1 MHRAWAKAPARG
13 LSRDIHGDKAPG
25 HRYVHDRKHPRT
37 TECHSAGSPPA
48 SQVHLR
54 RPFSPARSPGHRQCP
69 PCPFCSTLSKPFPPR
84 RPWRRGLAWADLQPS
99 TRAQCAAQEGIDASD
114 HLPESTMGSTS
125 RDRPSATDPRP
136 RNSIGD
142 ERPPEDAPVVIPRT
156 AAYAGWIPL
165 RPTIRR
171 DQLRQIVPLADTTI
185 YDMERRGEFPRRFQL
200 TSRCVVWDLR
210 EVEAWIE
217 SRRQASDLAQIKRAP
232 PPDVRQRRSRP
243 VRSTPA
249 S

>member
-1 MHRAWAKAPARG
+1 MSPLPVLLGPCRSPFHQDAHGVGNSRG
-13 LSRDIHGDKAPG
+13 QTCS
-25 HRYVHDRKHPRT
+25 
-37 TECHSAGSPPA
+37 
-48 SQVHLR
+48 LR
-54 RPFSPARSPGHRQCP
+54 RERSG
-69 PCPFCSTLSKPFPPR
+69 
-84 RPWRRGLAWADLQPS
+84 
-99 TRAQCAAQEGIDASD
+99 AAQEGIDASD

-136 RNSIGD
+136 RTSTGD